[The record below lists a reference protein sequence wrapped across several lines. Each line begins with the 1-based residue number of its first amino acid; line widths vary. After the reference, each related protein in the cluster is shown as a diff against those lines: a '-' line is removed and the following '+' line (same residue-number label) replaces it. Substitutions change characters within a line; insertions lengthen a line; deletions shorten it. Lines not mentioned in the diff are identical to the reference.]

1 MKITI
6 SDIGGSIAKEDERYV
21 VKDNT
26 TLKNL
31 VLSSTDLKPTK
42 ATSGHKHKGQEE
54 VYYFIKGSGRMELD
68 DKTISVKENDVV
80 LIEDGGITF
89 SSFDLFHSGHV
100 AMLKEAKANCD
111 HLMVGVQTDPTVD
124 RPEKNKPIQSVF
136 ERYVQLEGCKYIDQ
150 IVPYATEKEIEDI
163 LLTYKID
170 KRFIGEEYK
179 TKEFTGKQLCVD
191 NDIELYYNKRQH
203 SFSTTNLR
211 TRIVEANK

>member
-1 MKITI
+1 MI
-6 SDIGGSIAKEDERYV
+6 V
-21 VKDNT
+21 
-26 TLKNL
+26 
-31 VLSSTDLKPTK
+31 
-42 ATSGHKHKGQEE
+42 
-54 VYYFIKGSGRMELD
+54 
-68 DKTISVKENDVV
+68 
-80 LIEDGGITF
+80 GITF

-100 AMLKEAKANCD
+100 AMLKEAKSNCD
-111 HLMVGVQTDPTVD
+111 HLMVGVQTDPTID

-191 NDIELYYNKRQH
+191 IDIELYYNKRQH

-211 TRIVEANK
+211 TRIVEAGK

>member
-1 MKITI
+1 MI
-6 SDIGGSIAKEDERYV
+6 V
-21 VKDNT
+21 
-26 TLKNL
+26 
-31 VLSSTDLKPTK
+31 
-42 ATSGHKHKGQEE
+42 
-54 VYYFIKGSGRMELD
+54 
-68 DKTISVKENDVV
+68 
-80 LIEDGGITF
+80 GITF

-100 AMLKEAKANCD
+100 AMLKEAKSNCD
-111 HLMVGVQTDPTVD
+111 YLMVGVQTDPTID

-211 TRIVEANK
+211 TRIVEAGK

>member
-1 MKITI
+1 MII
-6 SDIGGSIAKEDERYV
+6 
-21 VKDNT
+21 
-26 TLKNL
+26 
-31 VLSSTDLKPTK
+31 
-42 ATSGHKHKGQEE
+42 
-54 VYYFIKGSGRMELD
+54 
-68 DKTISVKENDVV
+68 
-80 LIEDGGITF
+80 GITF

-111 HLMVGVQTDPTVD
+111 HLIVGVQTDPTID
-124 RPEKNKPIQSVF
+124 RPDKNKPIQSVF

-191 NDIELYYNKRQH
+191 KDIELYYNKRQH

-211 TRIVEANK
+211 TRIVEADK

>member
-1 MKITI
+1 MI
-6 SDIGGSIAKEDERYV
+6 V
-21 VKDNT
+21 
-26 TLKNL
+26 
-31 VLSSTDLKPTK
+31 
-42 ATSGHKHKGQEE
+42 
-54 VYYFIKGSGRMELD
+54 
-68 DKTISVKENDVV
+68 
-80 LIEDGGITF
+80 GITF

-100 AMLKEAKANCD
+100 AMLKEAKSNCD
-111 HLMVGVQTDPTVD
+111 HLMVGVQTDPTID

-191 NDIELYYNKRQH
+191 NDIELYYNKFIK
-203 SFSTTNLR
+203 SFF
-211 TRIVEANK
+211 I

>member
-1 MKITI
+1 MI
-6 SDIGGSIAKEDERYV
+6 V
-21 VKDNT
+21 
-26 TLKNL
+26 
-31 VLSSTDLKPTK
+31 
-42 ATSGHKHKGQEE
+42 
-54 VYYFIKGSGRMELD
+54 
-68 DKTISVKENDVV
+68 
-80 LIEDGGITF
+80 GITF

-100 AMLKEAKANCD
+100 AMLKEAKSNCD

-179 TKEFTGKQLCVD
+179 TKDFTGKQICVD
-191 NDIELYYNKRQH
+191 KGIEIYYNKRQH

-211 TRIVEANK
+211 QRILDESKR

>member
-1 MKITI
+1 MI
-6 SDIGGSIAKEDERYV
+6 V
-21 VKDNT
+21 
-26 TLKNL
+26 
-31 VLSSTDLKPTK
+31 
-42 ATSGHKHKGQEE
+42 
-54 VYYFIKGSGRMELD
+54 
-68 DKTISVKENDVV
+68 
-80 LIEDGGITF
+80 GITF
-89 SSFDLFHSGHV
+89 SSFDFFHSGHV
-100 AMLKEAKANCD
+100 AMLKEAKSNCD

-124 RPEKNKPIQSVF
+124 RPEKTKPIQSVF